1 MRTLRGSGLKT
12 AETVAEVNW
21 RGTLKGARQVYVP
34 RTSHLPVGRTRP
46 GRSSLKTAE
55 LVDEGSK
62 EAR

>member
-21 RGTLKGARQVYVP
+21 GRHAEGAGQVYVP
-34 RTSHLPVGRTRP
+34 RTSHLLVGRTRP